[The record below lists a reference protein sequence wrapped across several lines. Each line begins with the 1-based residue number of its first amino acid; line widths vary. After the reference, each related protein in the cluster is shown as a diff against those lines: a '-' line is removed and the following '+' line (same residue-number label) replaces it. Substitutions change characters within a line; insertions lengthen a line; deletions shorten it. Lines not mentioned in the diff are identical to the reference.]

1 MKPRFRLRP
10 MALALGAVLGTG
22 LSHSAYSEIEGVA
35 GKTEFKWS
43 NEFTVSNFPA
53 SGTDTRQNVVDFK
66 FDQISPDVGVITG
79 AQFKFF
85 TTIDQTLS
93 GTGFVSAGSNQFKF
107 AADGGGSPTLLLPA
121 VQQITRSVTLHAGCT
136 SLQGAGCGFDAS
148 GNTQSFQDLL
158 PIPVDK
164 LNDFIGHATVIGH
177 ADVSDFRVSTTG
189 QGDGQATIKID
200 FAGEG
205 ELHFKYDRH
214 ADLSFKSDAAQT
226 ALKIDFD
233 VDSSQTQFKFFQPAS
248 VFNRPG
254 DDQVGLDFD
263 GIAEAKGDTT
273 VLGIDLESF
282 AALAAGQGKSFSAFF
297 QGKLPGDYHAEYKL
311 KFSDEDV
318 GASNSRLTYFATI
331 ELNAHV
337 VPEPG
342 TWALMASG
350 LGGLAWAARRRRRF

>member
-53 SGTDTRQNVVDFK
+53 SATDTRQNVVDFK

-85 TTIDQTLS
+85 TDHRPDLVRHRLRLGRIQPVQVRSRRGRLPDAAVACRTADNTVGYAACRLH
-93 GTGFVSAGSNQFKF
+93 F
-107 AADGGGSPTLLLPA
+107 AAGYGLRIRC
-121 VQQITRSVTLHAGCT
+121 VR
-136 SLQGAGCGFDAS
+136 
-148 GNTQSFQDLL
+148 NTQSFQDLS

-226 ALKIDFD
+226 ALKIAFE
-233 VDSSQTQFKFFQPAS
+233 VDSSQTQFKFFQLAS
-248 VFNRPG
+248 VFNRPATIRWASTSTASRKRRAIRRCSASISRASRRLRPPG
-254 DDQVGLDFD
+254 QELLRLLPGQ
-263 GIAEAKGDTT
+263 
-273 VLGIDLESF
+273 
-282 AALAAGQGKSFSAFF
+282 AAGR
-297 QGKLPGDYHAEYKL
+297 LP
-311 KFSDEDV
+311 
-318 GASNSRLTYFATI
+318 
-331 ELNAHV
+331 
-337 VPEPG
+337 
-342 TWALMASG
+342 
-350 LGGLAWAARRRRRF
+350 RRIQAQVLR